1 MQQLKEILKT
11 NVEAFSDYVINLN
24 YLEIQSSTLEVNL
37 HNYQEYLNHIK
48 SYITTNNIKFGDT
61 DLNFLEDFSN
71 LVQHKYQI
79 QTKKDYESL
88 FPGIAILENLLNTI
102 RGIVEIEQA
111 ERDRRIEIQNT
122 NFQNAV
128 AVVGVGVGTASVIVS
143 AVSPF
148 VESMTQLPSK
158 DANNRPLP
166 ANAWLNFGIVFII
179 SIFIGALLG
188 WFTLV
193 WLQSRR
199 KHSNSR
205 T

>member
-1 MQQLKEILKT
+1 M
-11 NVEAFSDYVINLN
+11 EAFSDYVINLN